1 MISLIER
8 QFVHELN
15 KHSVR
20 ATDDETTQVFCLERK
35 SQLPSFWQNL
45 FWTFE
50 TRN

>member
-15 KHSVR
+15 KHSLR
-20 ATDDETTQVFCLERK
+20 ATDGETTQVFCLERK
-35 SQLPSFWQNL
+35 SKLPSFWQNL
-45 FWTFE
+45 FWAFE